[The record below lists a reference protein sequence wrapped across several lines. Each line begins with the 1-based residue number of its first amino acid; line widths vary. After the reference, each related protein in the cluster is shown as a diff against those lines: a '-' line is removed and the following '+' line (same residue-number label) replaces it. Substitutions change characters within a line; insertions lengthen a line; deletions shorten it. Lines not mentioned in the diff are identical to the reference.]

1 MEYFIAFPLGN
12 CVYIL
17 YTKIAQD
24 VYNWCIQNVYKMYN
38 IFQQTFVYILYTT
51 SKKLH
56 QRNIVYKMYTKVC
69 WHVVYILYTKV
80 CQNMGYI
87 LYTNILYTLCI
98 QNVYK
103 FVKMRNSFCIHFV
116 YISSDLLKAYI
127 INMYTICIQNPYKM
141 HIQIIVCRMDPL
153 FQHILTHLLCISKKK
168 PPNLCSWLATQTL
181 CGLNGLSDCMN
192 LLTTF
197 RRV

>member
-1 MEYFIAFPLGN
+1 MYTKCITYFNKLLYTFCTQHQKN
-12 CVYIL
+12 YTSKIL
-17 YTKIAQD
+17 YTK
-24 VYNWCIQNVYKMYN
+24 CIQKFVDMWY
-38 IFQQTFVYILYTT
+38 TFGIQKFVKIWDTF
-51 SKKLH
+51 
-56 QRNIVYKMYTKVC
+56 
-69 WHVVYILYTKV
+69 
-80 CQNMGYI
+80 
-87 LYTNILYTLCI
+87 CI
-98 QNVYK
+98 QYK

-116 YISSDLLKAYI
+116 YISSDLLKAYN